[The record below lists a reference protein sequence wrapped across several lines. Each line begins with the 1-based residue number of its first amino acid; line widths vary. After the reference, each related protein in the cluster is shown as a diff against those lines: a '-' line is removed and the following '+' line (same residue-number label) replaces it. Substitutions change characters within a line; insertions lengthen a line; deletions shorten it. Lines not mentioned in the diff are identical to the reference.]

1 MVENFSAHYFFRRV
15 MSSTPLTG
23 PATSGSTTNRMNNV
37 TVAKPIIVGSYSF
50 LKNSDTGTSSAAAQ
64 AFRWTILVRSGET
77 EDEDI
82 SEYIRRVEFNL
93 HSTFAQPRRV
103 VETPPFQVEE
113 QGWGEFE
120 IVIRMYFQDTNER
133 PLEIKHW
140 LKLRPEEDETIPGM
154 DYSRNPVV
162 SETYEEILF
171 HSPHEWFYEKLMRP
185 KRTGGMSG
193 PTSVIPTLKIS
204 KHPLRPFMKSIEDI
218 KKEEEENEN
227 KLHEL
232 EQFFRAQIN
241 NHQSQILL
249 VDSDYRAYR
258 DHFYKYNISG

>member
-1 MVENFSAHYFFRRV
+1 
-15 MSSTPLTG
+15 
-23 PATSGSTTNRMNNV
+23 MNNV
-37 TVAKPIIVGSYSF
+37 TVTKPIIIGSYSF
-50 LKNSDTGTSSAAAQ
+50 LKASENGSSSGSAQ
-64 AFRWTILVRSGET
+64 AFRWTILLRSGES

-120 IVIRMYFQDTNER
+120 IVVRIFFHDTNER
-133 PLEIKHW
+133 PLELKHW
-140 LKLRPEEDETIPGM
+140 LKLRHEDDEVVQGQ
-154 DYSRNPVV
+154 DYTKIPVV
-162 SETYEEILF
+162 SETFEEILF
-171 HSPHEWFYEKLMRP
+171 YSPHEWFYEKLMRP
-185 KRTGGMSG
+185 KRTGGITG
-193 PTSVIPTLKIS
+193 GAPTSIIPTLKIS
-204 KHPLRPFMKSIEDI
+204 QHQLRPFMKSIEEI
-218 KKEEEENEN
+218 KQEEAENEK
-227 KLHEL
+227 KLYDL
-232 EQFFRAQIN
+232 EKFFRAQIN

>member
-1 MVENFSAHYFFRRV
+1 MEKKNFQP
-15 MSSTPLTG
+15 MSTTPLTN
-23 PATSGSTTNRMNNV
+23 AANSSSTAKRMNNV
-37 TVAKPIIVGSYSF
+37 TVSKPIIVGSYSF
-50 LKNSDTGTSSAAAQ
+50 QKVSETGASSSAAQ
-64 AFRWTILVRSGET
+64 AFRWTILVRSGDT

-120 IVIRMYFQDTNER
+120 IVIRVFFQDTNER
-133 PLEIKHW
+133 PLEMKHW
-140 LKLRPEEDETIPGM
+140 LKLRPEEDEMIPGM
-154 DYSRNPVV
+154 DYTRTPVV

-171 HSPHEWFYEKLMRP
+171 HAPHEWFYEKLMRP
-185 KRTGGMSG
+185 KRTSAITG

-218 KKEEEENEN
+218 RREEEENEK

-232 EQFFRAQIN
+232 EKFFRAQIN